1 MERERVMVRVPLWGD
16 GNKFLRVAVERVICS
31 RLLTSSSLFSLKDNY
46 PPLDEYEYD

>member
-31 RLLTSSSLFSLKDNY
+31 RLLTSSSLFSLKDHHSSI
-46 PPLDEYEYD
+46 DEHE